1 MLISYPLLPSAI
13 APGQKFSPVA
23 SWTPPPL
30 PKTDRSKQRLDAE
43 PGDLTES
50 DESIFDKELID
61 KPTPVSVPN
70 TPLNQTDAVAAY
82 SEASHG
88 TYPVS
93 ADGRWHAG
101 VHLGV
106 ATTLDAVHAIAD
118 GVLVAA
124 LYPKLPIKD
133 KAGNDCD
140 NGFVL
145 LKHETE
151 IGARLIPA
159 TQSQPAKLEPI
170 KFGYFSL
177 YMHLASQDAE
187 QKAGVQN
194 RKNRSFARPLISPK
208 IDELMS
214 YADAA
219 NAPRVYRREVLGY
232 PGKMYGQT
240 QIHCEVFATDG
251 EFKKLSDTEALVKQG
266 KSSDRLPYGKLYFYI
281 PTGTSFLNSPSRAV
295 NGFISKNADSIKEEV
310 EKKKITENK
319 TVTIRGR
326 EVTRSVSKTVSEPT
340 GRYYDSK
347 DRRSVY
353 FPKQHA
359 GTNDVPLVLEM
370 WYHQGTR
377 FYRVLKEVQAGGS
390 KQYVPLLT
398 GDKAFEMKGYEY
410 DLYARAL
417 RMYPDCPSAGTDLM
431 RYGRIVGVDP
441 APANQADCWLAMP
454 FGTGA
459 DQMGYIDLAKASV
472 LKFSDADFPHFKGWT
487 RVKESGVHATDG
499 KVDVQFLSA
508 LLATAD
514 TNKDG
519 TTTADEFARYLKSNA
534 DVRRRLRY
542 LMCQAPSEWDDA
554 YNTSRYDG
562 LQQPGKA
569 FHNKPADF
577 EQFKTF
583 IKKFQFWGQARSA
596 LAAHGVSSSSL
607 WYFHPL
613 QFIKQFRKANWLTLD
628 EMTQLTPLAHIAH
641 EKPGAAGTVVITNY
655 NDMRTHLVDGYDDG
669 GSINWGHVVPANI
682 WLNFN
687 WMCTRYGI
695 DTLQRKAHF
704 WAQMSQETGRLGG
717 VTENGDKAYFLSLNY
732 DKKNGNLSEADA
744 ETFRGRGLIQI
755 TGREKYAGYSAY
767 RMTQDYTAAPKHEL
781 IAKNAY
787 ETCDSSGWYYSYY
800 RPKTCA
806 AADGGTRMSDV
817 TAVTKAVNGGTNHL
831 ENRQT
836 FFVHALHA
844 LGDQIGTLPKEF
856 SPLTPDTWNEYE
868 QQKREAAAK
877 KIGPNKHGTTKKVGV
892 SA

>member
-1 MLISYPLLPSAI
+1 MLISYPLLPSALS
-13 APGQKFSPVA
+13 PGQKFSPVA
-23 SWTPPPL
+23 SWTPQPL
-30 PKTDRSKQRLDAE
+30 PKADRSKQRLDAA
-43 PGDLTES
+43 PGELKES
-50 DESIFDKELID
+50 EESIFDQELID
-61 KPTPVSVPN
+61 KPTLVSVPN

-82 SEASHG
+82 MEASHG

-101 VHLGV
+101 LHLSV

-118 GVLVAA
+118 GVLIAA
-124 LYPKLPIKD
+124 LYPKLAIKD

-159 TQSQPAKLEPI
+159 TQSQPTKLEPI
-170 KFGYFSL
+170 KFTYFSL
-177 YMHLASQDAE
+177 YMHLASQGAE

-194 RKNRSFARPLISPK
+194 RKDRSFARPLISPK
-208 IDELMS
+208 VDEFLS
-214 YADAA
+214 YADPAS
-219 NAPRVYRREVLGY
+219 APRVYRREVLGY

-240 QIHCEVFATDG
+240 QVHCEVFATDD
-251 EFKKLSDTEALVKQG
+251 EFKKLSDTEALVRQG

-281 PTGTSFLNSPSRAV
+281 PSGTSFLDSPSRAV
-295 NGFISKNADSIKEEV
+295 NGFISKNADSIKEGI
-310 EKKKITENK
+310 EKKKVTENK
-319 TVTIRGR
+319 TITVRGR

-347 DRRSVY
+347 DRRSVF

-377 FYRVLKEVQAGGS
+377 FYRVLKEVQTGTS

-441 APANQADCWLAMP
+441 APAKQADCWLAMP
-454 FGTGA
+454 FGGGP
-459 DQMGYIDLAKASV
+459 DQMGYVDLAKASV

-499 KVDVQFLSA
+499 KVDVQFLTA

-514 TNKDG
+514 ANKDG

-554 YNTSRYDG
+554 YNASRYDG

-569 FHNKPADF
+569 FHNKPTDF

-628 EMTQLTPLAHIAH
+628 EMTQLTPLSHVSH
-641 EKPGAAGTVVITNY
+641 EKDGKPVKVLTDYFKMRANLSDGLGHGAGDRGNI
-655 NDMRTHLVDGYDDG
+655 
-669 GSINWGHVVPANI
+669 VPADV

-687 WMCTRYGI
+687 WMCVRYGL
-695 DTLQRKAHF
+695 DTLQRRAHF
-704 WAQMSQETGRLGG
+704 WAQMTQETGLLNS
-717 VTENGDKAYFLSLNY
+717 VTERGGRAYFLRLGY
-732 DKKNGNLSEADA
+732 DTKNGNLTEEDA
-744 ETFRGRGLIQI
+744 VQFRGRGLIQI
-755 TGREKYAGYSAY
+755 TGREKYSGYSAY
-767 RMTQDYTAAPKHEL
+767 RMTVNYTVAPNHEL
-781 IAKNAY
+781 IAKNAF
-787 ETCDSSGWYYSYY
+787 ESCDSSGWYCSYF

-806 AADGGTRMSDV
+806 AADAGIRPDDV

-831 ENRQT
+831 ANRQT
-836 FFVHALHA
+836 FFVHSLHA
-844 LGDQIGTLPKEF
+844 LGDQVGLLPKEY
-856 SPLTPDTWNEYE
+856 SPLNPDTWVESE
-868 QQKREAAAK
+868 RQRQEADAKRKNAQA
-877 KIGPNKHGTTKKVGV
+877 HGHTKTAGV
-892 SA
+892 SK

>member
-1 MLISYPLLPSAI
+1 MLISYPLLPSALS
-13 APGQKFSPVA
+13 PGQKFSPVA
-23 SWTPPPL
+23 SWKPEPL
-30 PKTDRSKQRLDAE
+30 PKADRSKQRLDAA
-43 PGDLTES
+43 PGELTEP

-61 KPTPVSVPN
+61 RPISVSVPN
-70 TPLNQTDAVAAY
+70 TPRNKTDELAAY
-82 SEASHG
+82 MEASHG

-101 VHLGV
+101 VHLSV

-151 IGARLIPA
+151 IGARLVPA

-170 KFGYFSL
+170 KFSYFSL

-194 RKNRSFARPLISPK
+194 RKDRSFARPLISPK
-208 IDELMS
+208 LDELQS
-214 YADAA
+214 YADPA

-240 QIHCEVFATDG
+240 QVHCEVFATDD

-281 PTGTSFLNSPSRAV
+281 PTGTSFLDSPSRAV

-310 EKKKITENK
+310 EKKKVTENK
-319 TVTIRGR
+319 TVTVRGH
-326 EVTRSVSKTVSEPT
+326 EVTRSVSKTVSEPK
-340 GRYYDSK
+340 GRHYDSK

-359 GTNDVPLVLEM
+359 GTNDAPLVLEM

-377 FYRVLKEVQAGGS
+377 FYRVLKEVQTGSS

-441 APANQADCWLAMP
+441 ASANQADCWLAMP

-459 DQMGYIDLAKASV
+459 DQMGYVDLAKAAV

-499 KVDVQFLSA
+499 KVDVQFLTA

-514 TNKDG
+514 ANKDG

-554 YNTSRYDG
+554 YNASRYDG

-569 FHNKPADF
+569 FHNKPADC

-628 EMTQLTPLAHIAH
+628 EMVQLIPLHHQYYSDHAGDPPTPVVTGYAEMKSRLIDGNDQDPRN
-641 EKPGAAGTVVITNY
+641 KGANHSLFA
-655 NDMRTHLVDGYDDG
+655 
-669 GSINWGHVVPANI
+669 PADLCRN
-682 WLNFN
+682 LN
-687 WMCTRYGI
+687 WMFVKYGI
-695 DTLQRKAHF
+695 DAPLRKAHF
-704 WAQMSQETGRLGG
+704 WAQITMETGRFAD
-717 VTENGDKAYFLSLNY
+717 VVENGNRDYFLGLGY
-732 DKKNGNLSEADA
+732 DYKNGNLNADDA
-744 ETFRGRGLIQI
+744 ETFKGRGLIQI
-755 TGREKYAGYSAY
+755 TGREKYGDYSEF
-767 RMTQDYTAAPKHEL
+767 RKTVDYTNAQNAEK
-781 IAKNAY
+781 IASDAFA
-787 ETCDSSGWYYSYY
+787 TCDSAGWYYTCF
-800 RPKTCA
+800 RPKTMSK
-806 AADGGTRMSDV
+806 ADSGSRVEDIK
-817 TAVTKAVNGGTNHL
+817 AVTKAVNGSDNGL
-831 ENRQT
+831 KNRQT
-836 FFVHALHA
+836 YFSHAFCA
-844 LGDQIGTLPKEF
+844 LGDQVGVLPPEY
-856 SPLTPDTWNEYE
+856 SPLNADSWAEYL
-868 QQKREAAAK
+868 QKKSAEAERQR
-877 KIGPNKHGTTKKVGV
+877 TR
-892 SA
+892 SAGRASRR